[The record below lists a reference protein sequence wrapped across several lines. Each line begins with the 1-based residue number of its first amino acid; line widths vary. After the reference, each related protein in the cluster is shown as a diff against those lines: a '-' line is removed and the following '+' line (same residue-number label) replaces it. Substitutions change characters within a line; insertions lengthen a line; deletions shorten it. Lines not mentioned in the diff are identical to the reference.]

1 MFLYL
6 LLGRCRSVFP
16 SASLLALVAVFKLD
30 KRNTFEKRIALVGFV
45 DYFLEIIV
53 SNNGER
59 VNVLIAGALT
69 AVRQAQ
75 TASNSLLNENSRIGG
90 SERNNRV

>member
-1 MFLYL
+1 MLLNL
-6 LLGRCRSVFP
+6 LLGRGRSGFH
-16 SASLLALVAVFKLD
+16 STALVALVTVFKLD
-30 KRNTFEKRIALVGFV
+30 KRNSFEKRIALVGLV

-53 SNNGER
+53 SNNSER

-75 TASNSLLNENSRIGG
+75 TASNSLFNEDSG
-90 SERNNRV
+90 V